1 MSTEMICLV
10 PGCGRMRQVY
20 STAGKFGGKEQF
32 LKTCSRHSIA
42 DADNTN
48 QKTAKSLIP
57 Q

>member
-42 DADNTN
+42 DADNKN